1 MSYEKESLRRRK
13 TILLWIVGIF
23 VVSGLLGIDLGVA
36 NDAAFRNYN

>member
-1 MSYEKESLRRRK
+1 MTQEQKDLRRRK